1 VASLPAPAR
10 LVVRT
15 ERCAR
20 DRTDGSP
27 MNAYERERAECAADE
42 EARADRRLR
51 AWRRRHT
58 NTLSLRPVSS
68 ARSCGDRVGDHL
80 DRLQKAG

>member
-1 VASLPAPAR
+1 
-10 LVVRT
+10 
-15 ERCAR
+15 
-20 DRTDGSP
+20 

-58 NTLSLRPVSS
+58 NTLSLRPVPS
-68 ARSCGDRVGDHL
+68 AQSCGDRIGDRV
-80 DRLQKAG
+80 DRLRKAG

>member
-1 VASLPAPAR
+1 MASVLAPVG
-10 LVVRT
+10 LVVRA

-20 DRTDGSP
+20 DRIDGSP

-42 EARADRRLR
+42 EARADRRLQ

-58 NTLSLRPVSS
+58 STLAIRPSELSGSGRIDGNLTRLR
-68 ARSCGDRVGDHL
+68 
-80 DRLQKAG
+80 KAG

>member
-1 VASLPAPAR
+1 MASVLAPVG
-10 LVVRT
+10 LVVRA

-20 DRTDGSP
+20 DRIDGSP

-51 AWRRRHT
+51 AWHRRHT
-58 NTLSLRPVSS
+58 STLAVRACELTGSHRAGGNLTGLR
-68 ARSCGDRVGDHL
+68 
-80 DRLQKAG
+80 KAG